1 MSAAF
6 NRKDATVI
14 RALEA
19 DAATRWNRET
29 MDEQRAIY
37 GSSIGPS
44 WSEEH
49 ERRLRA
55 IDVMFH
61 ARRVGC

>member
-1 MSAAF
+1 MPSQTIS
-6 NRKDATVI
+6 RKDVTVI

-19 DAATRWNRET
+19 DAAARWNRET

-49 ERRLRA
+49 ERKLRA

-61 ARRVGC
+61 ARRVA